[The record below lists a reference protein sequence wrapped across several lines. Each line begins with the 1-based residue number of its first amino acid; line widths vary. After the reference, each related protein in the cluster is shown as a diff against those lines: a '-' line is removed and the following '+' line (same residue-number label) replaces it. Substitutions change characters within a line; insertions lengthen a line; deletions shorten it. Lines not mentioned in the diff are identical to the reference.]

1 MSKMALTQEK
11 GWVFRMGLI
20 NTILFKSLG
29 DDRGS
34 LVALEGNDCIP
45 FDIKRV
51 YYIYGTKVSVSRVFH
66 AHKNLRQVAVCVAG
80 SCRFILDDGTK
91 KEEVVLNSPATGLLI
106 QGIVWREMH
115 DFSSDCVLMV
125 LADKYYDESDYIRKY
140 DDFLGAVNE
149 NL

>member
-1 MSKMALTQEK
+1 M
-11 GWVFRMGLI
+11 
-20 NTILFKSLG
+20 
-29 DDRGS
+29 
-34 LVALEGNDCIP
+34 
-45 FDIKRV
+45 
-51 YYIYGTKVSVSRVFH
+51 SVSRGFH